1 MKTITMRDITEV
13 FLNRTG
19 IDFARDKEMR
29 GKILFGADLGIKPRE
44 LLQVY
49 MDLKN
54 GWDLRFSED
63 DLIDKQFSTF
73 NGVIKL
79 VFIRRIRSSAD
90 GRRMRTVLFVSL
102 LDLRCAVM

>member
-49 MDLKN
+49 MDL
-54 GWDLRFSED
+54 
-63 DLIDKQFSTF
+63 STF

-79 VFIRRIRSSAD
+79 VEKTCGYTMKEGI
-90 GRRMRTVLFVSL
+90 L
-102 LDLRCAVM
+102 CQN